1 MSASF
6 RIIAKIDIKNTSVIK
21 GINFEGMRKVG
32 DAKKFALNYFQKRI
46 DELVINDVNASLFSR
61 NTHTNF
67 LKSSCEKIFIPVTLQ
82 GGFRTIDNIRDALRS
97 GADKVSINTG
107 AVYDKNLVANASKIF
122 GNQAIVVS
130 VDSKRVAKNKW
141 EVFVDKGRERT
152 GLNVVEW
159 IKFIQKSGTGE
170 IHLNSIDK
178 DGTEEGFDIS
188 LINKVNKICKV
199 PLIIGGGMGS
209 LKHLDPIIKL
219 KNIDGL
225 CMSSALHYRKLKI
238 SNVKNYLKEYKNI
251 RI

>member
-82 GGFRTIDNIRDALRS
+82 GGFRTIDNIRDALEA
-97 GADKVSINTG
+97 GLTSIRCTG
-107 AVYDKNLVANASKIF
+107 AVYDKKLVANASKIF

-130 VDSKRVAKNKW
+130 VDSKEAKNKW

-178 DGTEEGFDIS
+178 DGEKV
-188 LINKVNKICKV
+188 LILV
-199 PLIIGGGMGS
+199 
-209 LKHLDPIIKL
+209 
-219 KNIDGL
+219 
-225 CMSSALHYRKLKI
+225 
-238 SNVKNYLKEYKNI
+238 
-251 RI
+251 